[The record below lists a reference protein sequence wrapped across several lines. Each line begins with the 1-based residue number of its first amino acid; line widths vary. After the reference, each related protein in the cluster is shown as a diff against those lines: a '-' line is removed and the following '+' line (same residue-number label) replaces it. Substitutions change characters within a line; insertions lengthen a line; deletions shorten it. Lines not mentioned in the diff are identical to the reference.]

1 MKIPEM
7 ETMGPVADRQ
17 TLREILEVVLVT
29 TKRMMSVVLRNNDNK
44 VRFDCILMLHS
55 DNTENTDVTN
65 INHQESL

>member
-1 MKIPEM
+1 M
-7 ETMGPVADRQ
+7 EILGPVADRQ

-44 VRFDCILMLHS
+44 VSFDCTLMLHS
-55 DNTENTDVTN
+55 DNTENTDITN